1 MGSSTAI
8 NTKLHLKIALT
19 YFLLA
24 ALLGVLLRS
33 FVVVPLSVNYRFI
46 VHTHSHI
53 ALLGWVYVAL
63 TSVLYHFFLK
73 EQGRHKQYRFI
84 FWFTQCT
91 LLGMLASF
99 PWQGY
104 AVLSIIFSTLFLFA
118 SYWFTYFFIRNIPE
132 AFKSTCSYRCIRI
145 ALWFLVLS
153 SIGPWALGGIMTVLG
168 PESIWYRLAIY
179 FYLHFQY
186 NGWMLFALLG
196 LLFYMLEQVQISIP
210 QKRFRLFFWS
220 MSIGTI
226 LSFFLSTLWTKPTVS
241 FYVLGGIGA
250 SLQVFGFGT
259 LLSLW
264 YENKPRLHTVLSKFQ
279 GGIIVVLAL
288 LLGVKLS
295 LQWLTAIPYFAN
307 LAASIIDFNIG
318 YLHWTFLGV
327 ITIGILFFIDFFRL
341 IDITK
346 RAYLLYFLGFI
357 ATESLI
363 FYKGLVIWQKWSLF
377 DGYMEILALLS
388 FLIPLSLI
396 LILWKNKRL

>member
-1 MGSSTAI
+1 MGSTYTI

-33 FVVVPLSVNYRFI
+33 FVVVPFPVNYRFI

-53 ALLGWVYVAL
+53 ALLGWVYVAF

-104 AVLSIIFSTLFLFA
+104 AVFSIIFSTLFLFA
-118 SYWFTYFFIRNIPE
+118 SYWFTYFFIRSIPI
-132 AFKSTCSYRCIRI
+132 AFKRTYSYRCIHI

-153 SIGPWALGGIMTVLG
+153 SAGPWALGGIMTILG

-210 QKRFRLFFWS
+210 LQRFRLFFWS

-226 LSFFLSTLWTKPTVS
+226 LSSFLSTLWTSPSVS

-250 SLQVFGFGT
+250 SLQLIGFGT
-259 LLSLW
+259 LLSIW
-264 YENKPRLHTVLSKFQ
+264 YKNKPRLHGVLSEFQ
-279 GGIIVVLAL
+279 RGIMVVLTL

-307 LAASIIDFNIG
+307 LAVSIIDFTIG

-327 ITIGILFFIDFFRL
+327 ITVGILFFIHFFRL
-341 IDITK
+341 IDIT
-346 RAYLLYFLGFI
+346 RRGYILYLLGFI
-357 ATESLI
+357 ATELLI

-377 DGYMEILALLS
+377 DGYMEILAGFS
-388 FLIPLSLI
+388 FLIPLSLF
-396 LILWKNKRL
+396 LILWKNRRQ